1 MLYYHHKCS
10 WQTNIHCPRLQI
22 EKPFHYSVCAYI
34 YISSVQLLQLNLNC
48 IYLFLMCFLLGPIS
62 KCPEELPVIN
72 AAYRIVMQSYIPDLL
87 LAFKLLWRVC
97 TDVLFKD
104 YFFIYI
110 SWSSHTSQLVLSCMH
125 RKEYDQ
131 RQPCLLNIFV
141 TWPHTHTHVSLTKVY
156 TPNTHLKPFCTASFF
171 LTCSCLDR
179 SRGGKYL
186 EFLLNAELH
195 QHCAI
200 CLPLC

>member
-1 MLYYHHKCS
+1 M
-10 WQTNIHCPRLQI
+10 HCPRSQI

-34 YISSVQLLQLNLNC
+34 YISSIQLLQLNLNC

-110 SWSSHTSQLVLSCMH
+110 SEFSHKSVSSVMYAQERVWSKTTLFAQYICDLTTHTRWLKFTPQTLTSNLSLQLVSSLLAPAWTDPEAENIRSSSSMLSCTSIA
-125 RKEYDQ
+125 
-131 RQPCLLNIFV
+131 PS
-141 TWPHTHTHVSLTKVY
+141 VSHYVKV
-156 TPNTHLKPFCTASFF
+156 
-171 LTCSCLDR
+171 
-179 SRGGKYL
+179 
-186 EFLLNAELH
+186 
-195 QHCAI
+195 
-200 CLPLC
+200 